1 MNERTHE
8 ARIALALLEQELL
21 TTQQHLKHR
30 NQTEQL
36 REANAN
42 LMVAALSARTDAE
55 QASRELFELAQTAQ
69 LDVLTGLP
77 NRSLFAERIVQ
88 AIASA
93 KRRAGGLALLF
104 LDLNEFK
111 LINDTLG
118 HSVGD
123 EALIQTAHCL
133 TGAVREVDTVARY
146 GGDEFLVLLADI
158 SQRSDALLV
167 AEKIIDAM
175 ATPCIIGNNVLR
187 LTGSIGISLYP
198 DDGEDPQALIDCADA
213 AMYRAKD
220 HGGATAPPAAAE
232 GDDGNAEAASRP
244 QALLGHYDNAL
255 AEHERLGRQ
264 QREANEQLV
273 LAVLNAQ
280 QLQSAAEHAHRQQ
293 NNLLA
298 MVAHELRN
306 PLAPLAMTAGLLG
319 RVKAEELPRM
329 QQIIE
334 RQVMHISRL
343 IDDLLDVSRANTGK
357 MRLDR
362 ERMDMADT
370 INEAVDAVRSLIDKR
385 QQQFHFSMPPGPLRV
400 NGDGVRLA
408 QIMSNLLSNASK
420 YTPDGGAIRLVVS
433 ASESVLTLTV
443 SDDGIGITPSA
454 LPHIFDPFIQD
465 THAIGFNGAGLGIG
479 LTVVRELLTGHGG
492 TVSASSPGPGEGSV
506 FTVTLP
512 LIGD

>member
-1 MNERTHE
+1 MNSGPGSRT
-8 ARIALALLEQELL
+8 LE
-21 TTQQHLKHR
+21 
-30 NQTEQL
+30 
-36 REANAN
+36 
-42 LMVAALSARTDAE
+42 
-55 QASRELFELAQTAQ
+55 
-69 LDVLTGLP
+69 
-77 NRSLFAERIVQ
+77 Q
-88 AIASA
+88 AIAGA

-111 LINDTLG
+111 RINDTLG

-123 EALIQTAHCL
+123 EALIQTAQCL

-146 GGDEFLVLLADI
+146 GGDEFLILLADI

-167 AEKIIDAM
+167 AEKIIEAM
-175 ATPCIIGNNVLR
+175 STPRLVGKNVLP

-220 HGGATAPPAAAE
+220 HGAAMGLQGATEP
-232 GDDGNAEAASRP
+232 GDKGDEPGWSRP
-244 QALLGHYDNAL
+244 KVLLGHYDNAL

-280 QLQSAAEHAHRQQ
+280 QLQSSAEHAHRQQ

-306 PLAPLAMTAGLLG
+306 PLTPLAMTAGLLV

-334 RQVMHISRL
+334 RQVTHISRL

-362 ERMDMADT
+362 KPMDMAVT
-370 INEAVDAVRSLIDKR
+370 LQEAAEAIRSLIEKR
-385 QQQFHFSMPPGPLRV
+385 QQRLHVLMPPGPLRV

-408 QIMSNLLSNASK
+408 QVMSNLLSNASK
-420 YTPDGGAIRLVVS
+420 YTPNGGAIDLVVS
-433 ASESVLTLTV
+433 ASPTLLTLTV
-443 SDDGIGITPSA
+443 SDDGIGITPGA

-479 LTVVRELLTGHGG
+479 LTVVRELLEGHGG
-492 TVSASSPGPGEGSV
+492 SVTASSPGPGKGSV
-506 FTVTLP
+506 FIITLP
-512 LIGD
+512 LAND